1 MANLVDLNNS
11 NLFAGR
17 WMVVLYE
24 LGSDPLRSLI
34 VYDGL
39 DGVSSST
46 PQALTM
52 TGFLVP
58 PVFGQI
64 KLGVVG
70 MDGDNIS
77 LGDALMVNGSAVSDA
92 QNPANNFF
100 NSTRSHLGVPVS
112 SVGDLPQLTGG
123 PQSMSGLDLDV
134 VDISALTSAGQTSLP
149 VGTTTAGDVYHLT
162 TVIASID
169 NLAPSFATSTM
180 TATDLNGGNW
190 APGDVIEYTMTVSN
204 TGNDSAIDTRLS
216 DPLPVGVSY
225 VPGSI
230 EVLSGANAGA
240 KTDAGGDDQAEYDAA
255 TRTIQV
261 RLGSGA
267 DAVEGG
273 ALAVNAATSLR
284 LRATIDRDCAAAA
297 TIANQA
303 SISASGQGGG
313 GQTTTLSDGNGA
325 VAGSPPTVVSVDARC
340 LTVASSGAGAGSIVS
355 APTGI
360 QCGAVC
366 SSAFGTG
373 STPML
378 TATANAGSVFTGWSG
393 ALSGNDNPIAITLA
407 DHSSVTA
414 NFLFAQTITAFAATP
429 SSPLFVANGS
439 FTVSATGGASGLPV
453 TFATTTPTLCSV
465 NGNTVT
471 MLAVGVCMLTATQGG
486 DAQFA
491 AAPLAHLDVPMLTEG
506 VFLNGF
512 ESGSGAI
519 WQVVEDGPAPA
530 AQLSTDP
537 VTALLGSSGL
547 AVGLR
552 GHAGDG
558 IYLQQQPR
566 DAAHRYRAQ
575 FRLDPR
581 HARIDSGSLVFA
593 AGVDVGAGIAAF
605 EIGLGQTAGGYV
617 ITLVAGENNGRSL
630 TSSVL
635 VPARP
640 ILIEIDWSARSS
652 AAQRGHARLLIDGRL
667 VAQLTHL
674 DNDQLS
680 IERLRLGAIAG
691 FGNGNSGRL
700 RLYDFVSVD

>member
-1 MANLVDLNNS
+1 MANLVDLSNS
-11 NLFAGR
+11 NLFAGW

-255 TRTIQV
+255 TRTI
-261 RLGSGA
+261 
-267 DAVEGG
+267 
-273 ALAVNAATSLR
+273 
-284 LRATIDRDCAAAA
+284 
-297 TIANQA
+297 
-303 SISASGQGGG
+303 
-313 GQTTTLSDGNGA
+313 
-325 VAGSPPTVVSVDARC
+325 
-340 LTVASSGAGAGSIVS
+340 
-355 APTGI
+355 
-360 QCGAVC
+360 
-366 SSAFGTG
+366 
-373 STPML
+373 
-378 TATANAGSVFTGWSG
+378 
-393 ALSGNDNPIAITLA
+393 
-407 DHSSVTA
+407 
-414 NFLFAQTITAFAATP
+414 
-429 SSPLFVANGS
+429 
-439 FTVSATGGASGLPV
+439 
-453 TFATTTPTLCSV
+453 
-465 NGNTVT
+465 
-471 MLAVGVCMLTATQGG
+471 
-486 DAQFA
+486 
-491 AAPLAHLDVPMLTEG
+491 
-506 VFLNGF
+506 
-512 ESGSGAI
+512 
-519 WQVVEDGPAPA
+519 
-530 AQLSTDP
+530 
-537 VTALLGSSGL
+537 
-547 AVGLR
+547 
-552 GHAGDG
+552 
-558 IYLQQQPR
+558 
-566 DAAHRYRAQ
+566 
-575 FRLDPR
+575 
-581 HARIDSGSLVFA
+581 
-593 AGVDVGAGIAAF
+593 
-605 EIGLGQTAGGYV
+605 
-617 ITLVAGENNGRSL
+617 
-630 TSSVL
+630 
-635 VPARP
+635 
-640 ILIEIDWSARSS
+640 
-652 AAQRGHARLLIDGRL
+652 
-667 VAQLTHL
+667 
-674 DNDQLS
+674 
-680 IERLRLGAIAG
+680 
-691 FGNGNSGRL
+691 
-700 RLYDFVSVD
+700 